1 MRFYGRTTV
10 SEFMGDR
17 VVFRNLKPAD
27 DTLPSLEMLR
37 VELGIAPGI
46 TPRKSEDDYARVIA
60 LLLNKTQNLD
70 TPGTEIKRLIFIGDT
85 RMNDSTAFANICRVA
100 GWPGVIFIG
109 SETTEPIKV
118 EQAHLP
124 GGQIMFLSNRWAA
137 LSDLDDL
144 GFDRFCEKQGFAID
158 KSTAVIIDLD
168 KTTIGARGRNAHVI
182 DQVRVQAVRDTV
194 EVFLGEAFQL
204 DRFLEAYDTLKQ
216 AEYHPFTADNQD
228 YLAYICLILGS
239 GLVDLKRLVADVQRK
254 KMLSFHQFID
264 QVEAVKQSLPPS
276 LEKVHHEI
284 YANVLNGDPT
294 PFKPFRYNEYRN
306 TVARMGYLP
315 DTAPVEQ
322 MLRDEIVITHEVRQL
337 ALKWKEQGALLFGLS
352 DKPDEASIPNPD
364 LLKEGFKPIHQ
375 VEMHI
380 IGE

>member
-1 MRFYGRTTV
+1 MRFYGRTAV

-27 DTLPSLEMLR
+27 DTLPSLEMFR
-37 VELGIAPGI
+37 AELGIAPGI

-109 SETTEPIKV
+109 SETAEPIKV

-144 GFDRFCEKQGFAID
+144 SFDRFCEKQGFAID

-254 KMLSFHQFID
+254 KMLSFRQFID

-306 TVARMGYLP
+306 TVARMGCLP

-322 MLRDEIVITHEVRQL
+322 MLRDEIVITQEVRQL
-337 ALKWKEQGALLFGLS
+337 ALKWKEQGALLFGVS

-364 LLKEGFKPIHQ
+364 LSKEGFEPIHQ

>member
-1 MRFYGRTTV
+1 MKLYGRAAV

-27 DTLPSLEMLR
+27 EMLPSLDTLR
-37 VELGIAPGI
+37 DKLGLTPGV
-46 TPRKSEDDYARVIA
+46 TPRKSEEDYARVIT
-60 LLLNKTQNLD
+60 LLLTQAQSLD
-70 TPGTEIKRLIFIGDT
+70 SPGIELKHLIFIGDT
-85 RMNDSTAFANICRVA
+85 RMNDSTAFTNICRVA

-109 SETTEPIKV
+109 SETTDPVKI
-118 EQAHLP
+118 EQVHLP
-124 GGQIMFLSNRWAA
+124 GGQIMFLANRWAA
-137 LSDLDDL
+137 LSDLGDL
-144 GFDRFCEKQGFAID
+144 SFDRFCENQGFPID
-158 KSTAVIIDLD
+158 RSTAVVIDLD

-194 EVFLGEAFQL
+194 EVLLGDAFQL

-239 GLVDLKRLVADVQRK
+239 GLINLKRLVADVQLN
-254 KMLSFHQFID
+254 KMHTFRQFID
-264 QVEAVKQSLPPS
+264 QVEVAKQTLPPS
-276 LEKVHHEI
+276 LEKIHQEI
-284 YANVLNGDPT
+284 YENVLKGDPT

-306 TVARMGYLP
+306 TVGRMNCLP

-322 MLRDEIVITHEVRQL
+322 MLKDEIVITQEVRQL
-337 ALKWKEQGALLFGLS
+337 ALKWKKQGALLFGLS

-364 LLKEGFKPIHQ
+364 LGKEGFKPIHQ
-375 VEMHI
+375 VDMHI
-380 IGE
+380 IGQ